1 MCQDCLVSEAAA
13 ASQCWRLMK
22 CLFQCGFS
30 FQGSEIQPVPGV
42 EFSISC
48 FSLINSLKLLQSC
61 LCHID
66 VRLVWI
72 QMLIE
77 HT

>member
-30 FQGSEIQPVPGV
+30 FQGSEIQPVSGV

-48 FSLINSLKLLQSC
+48 FSTNKLSKVASVLFMSHRC
-61 LCHID
+61 KTCVD
-66 VRLVWI
+66 
-72 QMLIE
+72 
-77 HT
+77 TNAN